1 MDLRVLFL
9 KPLGVFASGDLVTCQ
24 SGSKQSSRRRAYR
37 IVTWEMDAMIILAKQ
52 GSSGCMKVK
61 ERSYHIEH
69 GIKYT
74 RTVAYISISFTGRD
88 QRGKRV
94 EYARAVEGNFSL
106 FSGLFSWPPN
116 SKKFK
121 QYPSHRIFRCIHG
134 TLNVGKKITNCT
146 VYL

>member
-1 MDLRVLFL
+1 
-9 KPLGVFASGDLVTCQ
+9 
-24 SGSKQSSRRRAYR
+24 
-37 IVTWEMDAMIILAKQ
+37 MDAMIILAKQ

-106 FSGLFSWPPN
+106 FSSLVQQQPAACSLCTCHFPFHSGFSG
-116 SKKFK
+116 SCTVRVRGV
-121 QYPSHRIFRCIHG
+121 YSVR
-134 TLNVGKKITNCT
+134 VKKI
-146 VYL
+146 LD